1 MKYLTKEWYYGN
13 KNICLDLEVD
23 TKAEKLSEE
32 YYKELY
38 NSKLNSFLEEEKEV
52 SEMDYE
58 PETWEDIQIMD
69 DEGNIISAR
78 EVMSEEEFEALRQQ
92 LLEEEQ
98 NQQDVEIEP
107 YDEEASTN
115 DFLEMHQDEIE
126 ELKENLPKEIL
137 DEVADIRVLALGV
150 ATEKVKDLVDK
161 YSHECE
167 MKFEKP
173 FNEYN
178 KHWYSISD
186 KVPANIKE
194 NYNFHDCRIL
204 DIKKEGNDIVFELD
218 NSGGFTN
225 INKIIY
231 KDAEILE
238 NNFVEGCYW
247 VYDEMYLC
255 DKGYE
260 FHIAVDGENGYN
272 YITLTASDV
281 TFE

>member
-78 EVMSEEEFEALRQQ
+78 EVMSEEEFEALRKQ

-161 YSHECE
+161 YSQERE

-178 KHWYSISD
+178 KHWYSIAD
-186 KVPANIKE
+186 KVPAHIKE
-194 NYNFHDCRIL
+194 NYNFHDCAIL
-204 DIKKEGNDIVFELD
+204 KMTKCGNDIVFELD

-225 INKIIY
+225 INKITY
-231 KDAEILE
+231 KDAVILE
-238 NNFVEGCYW
+238 NNFVGGCYW
-247 VYDEMYLC
+247 IYDEMYLC

-260 FHIAVDGENGYN
+260 CHIAVDGENGYD
-272 YITLTASDV
+272 YITLQASDV
-281 TFE
+281 IFE

>member
-13 KNICLDLEVD
+13 KDICLDLDVD
-23 TKAEKLSEE
+23 SNAEQLSEDYYKKLYNEKLNEFLEAEKEASEIE
-32 YYKELY
+32 
-38 NSKLNSFLEEEKEV
+38 
-52 SEMDYE
+52 YE
-58 PETWEDIQIMD
+58 PETWEDIQLMD
-69 DEGNIISAR
+69 DEGNIVNAR
-78 EVMSEEEFEALRQQ
+78 DIMSDEEFEQLRQE
-92 LLEEEQ
+92 LLQNEQDSAEYEVEE
-98 NQQDVEIEP
+98 
-107 YDEEASTN
+107 YDEEKLTK
-115 DFLEMHQDEIE
+115 DFLEMHQGEIE
-126 ELKENLPKEIL
+126 DLKTSLAKEIL
-137 DEVADIRVLALGV
+137 DEVADIRVLALGLS
-150 ATEKVKDLVDK
+150 TQNVKDLVEK
-161 YSHECE
+161 YSQECE
-167 MKFEKP
+167 KRFEKA

-218 NSGGFTN
+218 NS
-225 INKIIY
+225 
-231 KDAEILE
+231 
-238 NNFVEGCYW
+238 FVEGCYW